1 MKIATKL
8 TAGYG
13 ILIAVLIAVLA
24 YQVSLIHT
32 MKSITRDL
40 SQMNFR
46 VAMISLQL
54 LREVDQIE
62 EYTRKLFITKD
73 SGYARRLTE
82 IRERFQ
88 KGLSEIAPL
97 GRSPQAS
104 RALSDLSLGWQ
115 SYSLAAAGLESRLGA
130 ASAAS
135 AEDADGLLERQIE
148 LLDGLRAQSREV
160 FDTSQQA
167 ISAQVLASAETAGR
181 AERVSW
187 VAGIAALVLSCLVLL
202 LIVRSIAAHLG
213 RLTEGTRAIAEG
225 NFDYQLDSR
234 RGDEFGSLARSFNSM
249 TRRLGELDQM
259 KKDFVSYVSHELKAP
274 LASIHETIQL
284 MLDEI
289 PGPLTDKQRQL
300 LDLNIQSARRLAA
313 MIGNLLDVSRM
324 EAGVV
329 DYTFAQHDLVAVVRL
344 VLARIEGRI
353 REKALRLEASLP
365 SQPVKVDCDEDRI
378 VQVIDNLLDNAL
390 KFSPDGETLRVSVSR
405 VSELPKQIP
414 VAHQKAIRAA
424 DDGFAIVSVSDA
436 GPGVPEFHKEKIFE
450 KFHQVKQG
458 GKISGQGVGLGLAI
472 CRSILDAH
480 EGAIWAEDHP
490 GGGSKFCFL
499 LRISPAAGATPETV
513 SAAAG

>member
-24 YQVSLIHT
+24 YQVSLVHT
-32 MKSITRDL
+32 MKSINRDL

-46 VAMISLQL
+46 TSMISLQL
-54 LREVDQIE
+54 LRDVDQIE
-62 EYTRKLFITKD
+62 EYTRKFFITKD

-82 IRERFQ
+82 IRESFQ
-88 KGLSEIAPL
+88 KGLSEVTLL
-97 GRSPQAS
+97 GQSPQVS
-104 RALSDLSLGWQ
+104 RALSDLSLRWE

-130 ASAAS
+130 ASAEEAG
-135 AEDADGLLERQIE
+135 GLLDRQVD
-148 LLDGLRAQSREV
+148 LFDGLRAQTREV
-160 FDTSQQA
+160 FDASQQA
-167 ISAQVLASAETAGR
+167 IGAQVRVSTETAGR

-213 RLTEGTRAIAEG
+213 RLTAGTRAIAEG

-234 RGDEFGSLARSFNSM
+234 RDDEFGSLARSFNSM

-289 PGPLTDKQRQL
+289 PGPLTDKQRRL

-329 DYTFAQHDLVAVVRL
+329 DYTFAQHDLVAVVRS

-365 SQPVKVDCDEDRI
+365 SQPLKVDCDEDRI

-405 VSELPKQIP
+405 VGEVPKQIP
-414 VAHQKAIRAA
+414 GAQQKAIRTA
-424 DDGFAIVSVSDA
+424 DDGFAIVSISDA

-499 LRISPAAGATPETV
+499 LRVSPAAGTAPETL

>member
-13 ILIAVLIAVLA
+13 ILIAVLITVLA

-32 MKSITRDL
+32 MKSINRDL

-46 VAMISLQL
+46 TAMISLQL
-54 LREVDQIE
+54 LRDVDQIE
-62 EYTRKLFITKD
+62 EYTRKFFITKD
-73 SGYARRLTE
+73 SRYTRRLTE
-82 IRERFQ
+82 IRESFQ
-88 KGLSEIAPL
+88 KGLSEITL
-97 GRSPQAS
+97 LSRSPQAS
-104 RALSDLSLGWQ
+104 RALSDLSLRWE
-115 SYSLAAAGLESRLGA
+115 SYSLVAAGLESQLGA
-130 ASAAS
+130 ASAEEAG
-135 AEDADGLLERQIE
+135 GLLERQADM
-148 LLDGLRAQSREV
+148 LDGLRAQTREV
-160 FDTSQQA
+160 FDMSQQA
-167 ISAQVLASAETAGR
+167 IGAQVLASAETAGR

-213 RLTEGTRAIAEG
+213 RLTAGTRAIAEG

-234 RGDEFGSLARSFNSM
+234 RDDEFGSLARSFNSM
-249 TRRLGELDQM
+249 TQRLGELDQM

-289 PGPLTDKQRQL
+289 PGPLTDKQRRL
-300 LDLNIQSARRLAA
+300 LDMNIQSARRLAA

-324 EAGVV
+324 EAGVA
-329 DYTFAQHDLVAVVRL
+329 DYIFAQHDLVAVVRS
-344 VLARIEGRI
+344 VLARMEGRV

-365 SQPVKVDCDEDRI
+365 SQPVKADCDEDRI

-390 KFSPDGETLRVSVSR
+390 KFSPDGETLRVSVSH

-414 VAHQKAIRAA
+414 VAQQKAIRAA

-499 LRISPAAGATPETV
+499 LRISPAAGAAPETV